1 MARPIRAWERTV
13 KWARRRP
20 AVAALLALVVFVTAL
35 GFGLVT
41 WQWQRAQAAGQVAAD
56 KAKELEIKN
65 YFKNIALA
73 ELALAAGDVGRAEE
87 LLDLCPEGLRG
98 WEWHYLKRLRYGES
112 SSLVHPGAA
121 YVACSR
127 DGRYIAS
134 GSRDGTV
141 KIWDAPSGN
150 ELLTIKDAH
159 TSFVGSVVFSPDG
172 QRLASAGVDATLKI
186 WDTQTGREIHTLKGH
201 TGPVWPMALS
211 P

>member
-73 ELALAAGDVGRAEE
+73 ELALAAGDVARAEE
-87 LLDLCPEGLRG
+87 LLDLCPEGVRG
-98 WEWHYLKRLRYGES
+98 GEWHYLKRLRYGQAS
-112 SSLVHPGAA
+112 SPVHPGAGE
-121 YVACSR
+121 VAG
-127 DGRYIAS
+127 DPPGR
-134 GSRDGTV
+134 
-141 KIWDAPSGN
+141 
-150 ELLTIKDAH
+150 
-159 TSFVGSVVFSPDG
+159 
-172 QRLASAGVDATLKI
+172 
-186 WDTQTGREIHTLKGH
+186 
-201 TGPVWPMALS
+201 ALS
-211 P
+211 S